1 MKFCVRPLIRA
12 LLVGAAAAACTLAA
26 SMSAHA
32 AETPVVFAAASLKN
46 AMEDIGARY
55 QAKTGTSF
63 VFSFAASSALARQ
76 IEAGAPADV
85 YVSANVDWMD
95 YLEQR
100 GLIDASCRV
109 IVAGNTLVV
118 VAPRDRAE
126 PLDLASAE
134 AVMARLGDG
143 RLSLGDPDH
152 VPAGRYAQSA
162 LQATGLW
169 PRVADHLAR
178 GDNVR
183 VALALVARGEAP
195 LGVVY
200 GSDAAIEP
208 DVAVVAQFADTTH
221 APIAYPAAPVAA
233 SQHKDFALDFVAF
246 LLSPGA
252 REAFAD
258 AGLKPVD

>member
-1 MKFCVRPLIRA
+1 MKSIRHLLRA
-12 LLVGAAAAACTLAA
+12 VLVGSAIAAGTLGAQ
-26 SMSAHA
+26 A
-32 AETPVVFAAASLKN
+32 AEAPVVFAAASLKN

-55 QAKTGTSF
+55 QARTGTRI
-63 VFSFAASSALARQ
+63 VFSFASSSALARQ

-85 YVSANVDWMD
+85 YVSANVNWMD
-95 YLEQR
+95 YLEER
-100 GLIDASCRV
+100 GLIDAARRA

-118 VAPRDRAE
+118 VAPKDRAG
-126 PLDLASAE
+126 PLDLSSAQ

-152 VPAGRYAQSA
+152 VPAGRYARSA
-162 LQATGLW
+162 LEATGLW
-169 PRVADHLAR
+169 PHVEKSLAR

-208 DVAVVAQFADTTH
+208 DVAVVAEFDEATH
-221 APIAYPAAPVAA
+221 APIAYPAAPVAGA
-233 SQHKDFALDFVAF
+233 QNKDFAVDFTAF
-246 LLSPGA
+246 LRSPAA
-252 REAFAD
+252 REAFAA
-258 AGLKPVD
+258 AGLKPAD